1 MTATELL
8 NNKDF
13 FAIAL
18 IESIKLMAEKSGK
31 SIQELYALYKK
42 QEQGFMD
49 ELTKNINACA
59 EMTAKALA

>member
-8 NNKDF
+8 NNKNF
-13 FAIAL
+13 YSMAL

-31 SIQELYALYKK
+31 SIQELHALYQK
-42 QEQGFMD
+42 QEKGFMN
-49 ELTKNINACA
+49 ELTKNIHACA